1 MPRPP
6 LTGRA
11 ALAVAV
17 SVLALAG
24 VAGSRSAA
32 GAATAATTATAQPDK
47 APVSLTITSV
57 SPAFAR
63 PGQPVKVAGTLTNVS
78 STAQEGLS
86 VQLSSSSTP
95 LGSRNQLQEYA
106 DGSIQDAVPLTGAV
120 TSLPARIAPRFTV
133 RWSITLR
140 PSQVPFSGG
149 FGVYPLA
156 AQADSSAL
164 VPLAEQRTFLPYWP
178 GKRALDPQPQQ
189 IAWVWPLID
198 QPRQAMC
205 ARGLVDNGLAA
216 SLASG
221 GRLSGLLDAGA
232 QYTGSASL
240 TWAIDPALLADAAT
254 MTQPYQVVSA
264 VRNGACQGKKQPV
277 SQAAAAWLAEL
288 KSATAGQPVF
298 VTPYADADIAA
309 LTRYGMNADLT
320 RAFKQGR
327 AAASS
332 LLNRD
337 FTGLAGQ
344 SGTDLTGMA
353 WPADGIANYAVLE
366 NLAANDGIDTVVL
379 DSLTMP
385 PSTQPLP
392 DFTPSAQTTTPDGE
406 GPALKVLLSDHTITQ
421 IIASAD
427 SASGSKAKAFAVEQ
441 RYLAETAM
449 IAAEQPSV
457 ARSIVVTPPRHWSPP
472 AGLASDLLQETV
484 SAPWLHPVSLAHLAG
499 VPQPPG
505 QVSRRAPHAVS
516 QAQLGRPLLAQA
528 RQLDQQVRLLQSV
541 QQNPDLTLGYGVAA
555 VESAAWRGG
564 GSATAQGSDQAQ
576 QYARYLYG
584 QEGRLTIIGPDRI
597 TLAGLK
603 GAVPVSISN
612 RLGYAVK
619 VMLEAV
625 PSSGLTVKTQPS
637 LMVIPPGQQV
647 IKKVEVAA
655 ATVGPARLRLR
666 LLTPQGAVFPT
677 QTTVILQAT
686 HYGTLA
692 LVIIGAALGVFI
704 LTVVTRAVRRRR
716 AAPREGP
723 PGPGPG
729 PGPGPDPG
737 SAPEPQHAGRAP
749 EDPGLRPGAG
759 SGARDGVAGENDW
772 RDDRG
777 EADNVVTEGP
787 ASGHPPAHDAAE
799 ETDDYAWAP
808 GRADPR

>member
-63 PGQPVKVAGTLTNVS
+63 PGQPVKVAGTVTNVS

-86 VQLSSSSTP
+86 VQLSSSSTR

-164 VPLAEQRTFLPYWP
+164 V
-178 GKRALDPQPQQ
+178 PQPQQ

-472 AGLASDLLQETV
+472 AGLASDLLQ
-484 SAPWLHPVSLAHLAG
+484 
-499 VPQPPG
+499 
-505 QVSRRAPHAVS
+505 
-516 QAQLGRPLLAQA
+516 
-528 RQLDQQVRLLQSV
+528 
-541 QQNPDLTLGYGVAA
+541 
-555 VESAAWRGG
+555 
-564 GSATAQGSDQAQ
+564 
-576 QYARYLYG
+576 
-584 QEGRLTIIGPDRI
+584 
-597 TLAGLK
+597 
-603 GAVPVSISN
+603 
-612 RLGYAVK
+612 
-619 VMLEAV
+619 
-625 PSSGLTVKTQPS
+625 
-637 LMVIPPGQQV
+637 
-647 IKKVEVAA
+647 
-655 ATVGPARLRLR
+655 
-666 LLTPQGAVFPT
+666 
-677 QTTVILQAT
+677 
-686 HYGTLA
+686 
-692 LVIIGAALGVFI
+692 
-704 LTVVTRAVRRRR
+704 
-716 AAPREGP
+716 
-723 PGPGPG
+723 
-729 PGPGPDPG
+729 
-737 SAPEPQHAGRAP
+737 
-749 EDPGLRPGAG
+749 
-759 SGARDGVAGENDW
+759 
-772 RDDRG
+772 
-777 EADNVVTEGP
+777 
-787 ASGHPPAHDAAE
+787 
-799 ETDDYAWAP
+799 
-808 GRADPR
+808 